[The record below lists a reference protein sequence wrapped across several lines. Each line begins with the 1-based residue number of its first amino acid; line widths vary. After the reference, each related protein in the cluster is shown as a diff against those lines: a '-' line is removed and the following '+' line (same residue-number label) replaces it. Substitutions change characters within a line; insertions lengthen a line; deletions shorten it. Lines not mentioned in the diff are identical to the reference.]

1 MVSEAVK
8 LEREKRKTAREERLW
23 SLVTDPTV
31 RRLALLSGIVAFTAH
46 VNSTPEKSGPITNAL
61 AVALPSVGIP
71 LLAAECGVTDWK
83 VLAALALAAGGVA
96 TVTNQE
102 VLDAFS
108 ISVPGGGPPI
118 ISLLGP
124 IPGLLWDKRKIEG
137 LF

>member
-31 RRLALLSGIVAFTAH
+31 RRLAILSGIVAFTAH

-61 AVALPSVGIP
+61 AVALPSVGVP

-102 VLDAFS
+102 VVDAVS
-108 ISVPGGGPPI
+108 LSVPGGGPPI
-118 ISLLGP
+118 ISALGP
-124 IPGLLWDKRKIEG
+124 IPSLLWTKRKIEG
-137 LF
+137 LL